1 MLTEAVESEKLTKLR
16 EAVANAEHALER
28 ARIAANEANF
38 NLAAFNRTPA
48 QVWATSKTTI

>member
-1 MLTEAVESEKLTKLR
+1 MLIEAVETDRLTKLR
-16 EAVANAEHALER
+16 EAVASAEHALER
-28 ARIAANEANF
+28 ARIAANEAHF